1 MQQVTYLLIP
11 VLILW
16 AWIVP
21 IGIGSRRTEG
31 TIIHVRSLSLL
42 ARMKRHAVPNT
53 VIASVTI
60 ALGAMDL
67 ASPWWLLAA
76 LGSMLGLLA
85 IPQSYI
91 ITTRG
96 IRAGRGAFRRWTEFA
111 GVYRSPAG
119 ATLQTIGRLPDLPIW
134 LSGDLGDDEFVHLLR
149 TLVRD
154 SYKGKPMPLPVAP
167 AQEQPA
173 ATSLELQGMAAFRNQ
188 PPQR

>member
-1 MQQVTYLLIP
+1 MEQLSYLLIP
-11 VLILW
+11 ALILW

-21 IGIGSRRTEG
+21 IGIGKRRTEG

-42 ARMKRHAVPNT
+42 ARIKRHALPNT
-53 VIASVTI
+53 VIASVT
-60 ALGAMDL
+60 LVLVSMDL

-85 IPQSYI
+85 IPQSYT

-96 IRAGRGAFRRWTEFA
+96 IRTGRGNFRRWTEFA

-119 ATLQTIGRLPDLPIW
+119 ATLQTIGRLPDVPIW

-154 SYKGKPMPLPVAP
+154 SYKGKPVPLPVAST
-167 AQEQPA
+167 QDQPA
-173 ATSLELQGMAAFRNQ
+173 ANSHDLHGMAAFRNQ
-188 PPQR
+188 PPAR